1 MAPDKRKPPD
11 GHGRLSWNSVA
22 ADGFDFPRDNLT
34 APKKQV
40 STAPPDFDPAACPI
54 IARHWFGLD
63 PAILSE
69 KAA

>member
-1 MAPDKRKPPD
+1 MAVDKRKPPD
-11 GHGRLSWNSVA
+11 GPRRLSKCSVV
-22 ADGFDFPRDNLT
+22 ADGFDDLRDNLQQ
-34 APKKQV
+34 PIKQPPSV
-40 STAPPDFDPAACPI
+40 PPDFDPERCPI

>member
-1 MAPDKRKPPD
+1 MAPDKRKPP
-11 GHGRLSWNSVA
+11 GGLGRLSWNSVA
-22 ADGFDFPRDNLT
+22 ADGFDFPRDSST
-34 APKKQV
+34 DPKKQL
-40 STAPPDFDPAACPI
+40 STAPPDFDPERCPI